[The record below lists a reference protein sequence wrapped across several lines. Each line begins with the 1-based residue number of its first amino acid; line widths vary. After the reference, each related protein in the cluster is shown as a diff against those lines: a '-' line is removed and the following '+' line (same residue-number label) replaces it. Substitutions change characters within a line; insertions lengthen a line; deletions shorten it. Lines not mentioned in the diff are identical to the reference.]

1 MDDYKPKTELENITN
16 RDQPNLKPNPSNLNP
31 EANRLPASDYFNKIE
46 TYYDRNE
53 ATLMRDIGTASRGDL
68 TKKLDQIAIKEGYT
82 KPNESSRVVDLVQDK
97 INDANSQVSK
107 VRSNLEKEVDLS
119 KKKQLEERLQA
130 EKFRCQKWIESYKAL
145 GFTNQSI
152 ISQYDKILERNCN

>member
-1 MDDYKPKTELENITN
+1 
-16 RDQPNLKPNPSNLNP
+16 
-31 EANRLPASDYFNKIE
+31 
-46 TYYDRNE
+46 
-53 ATLMRDIGTASRGDL
+53 MRDIGTASRGDL

-152 ISQYDKILERNCN
+152 ISQYDKILERNCK